1 MNNINSQGYFL
12 NVLINKSAIVYSS
25 LLSFIF
31 TYLHMTVSVEYGSAP
46 DWIYFEPLHLHTAA
60 L

>member
-31 TYLHMTVSVEYGSAP
+31 TYLHMTVSVEYESAP
-46 DWIYFEPLHLHTAA
+46 D
-60 L
+60 

>member
-31 TYLHMTVSVEYGSAP
+31 SYLHMTVSVEYGSAP
-46 DWIYFEPLHLHTAA
+46 D
-60 L
+60 